1 MQHVVIEQPAVS
13 QPRGSQPAGCAAS
26 PGPQPRGAGQAA
38 RGRVWRRLRRAAWIA
53 GLAGLLAGIPEAAA
67 KELRVATL
75 APDGSSWMKILGRG
89 AQEIAKR
96 TAGRVT
102 YKYYAGGVQG
112 DERDV
117 VRKLK
122 LGQLDGAVLT
132 SVGLSMIDE
141 SIRVLELPNLFAS
154 VDELDHVRDKMWP
167 YFEKKFA
174 AKGFALGAPGD
185 VGFIY
190 FYTNNEV
197 NKLDDLRKAKVWM
210 WADDTIVRTMFKK
223 LGINGVPL
231 GVPDVLSSLQ
241 TGRINAC
248 YSSPLAAVAL
258 QWYTKVKYVTSL
270 PMSYAIGASV
280 TRAATLGELTPA
292 DRTEIDKVM
301 RIAGSKLRKTVRQ
314 DNDRATA
321 AIQKSGVRT
330 VQTSPEMVK
339 AFDGAASQVW
349 TELTGKMFSREEL
362 QMVLKHR
369 DEYRQQ
375 HKK

>member
-1 MQHVVIEQPAVS
+1 
-13 QPRGSQPAGCAAS
+13 
-26 PGPQPRGAGQAA
+26 
-38 RGRVWRRLRRAAWIA
+38 
-53 GLAGLLAGIPEAAA
+53 
-67 KELRVATL
+67 
-75 APDGSSWMKILGRG
+75 
-89 AQEIAKR
+89 
-96 TAGRVT
+96 
-102 YKYYAGGVQG
+102 
-112 DERDV
+112 
-117 VRKLK
+117 
-122 LGQLDGAVLT
+122 
-132 SVGLSMIDE
+132 
-141 SIRVLELPNLFAS
+141 
-154 VDELDHVRDKMWP
+154 MWP